1 MIEIIDAR
9 PNLSGTDG
17 QKALRVE
24 RHPSGDAGQNPCPLR
39 PYVMRNVARHPGTLA
54 AWVIRSDRTQTIT
67 RE

>member
-24 RHPSGDAGQNPCPLR
+24 LEP
-39 PYVMRNVARHPGTLA
+39 
-54 AWVIRSDRTQTIT
+54 IRRRWSN
-67 RE
+67 